1 MKPSKLRPFFAYLTD
16 DQYASLKQFSAA
28 TGVSMTQLIRESID
42 ARLSKGDQY
51 VAGYNQAIQDAI
63 LKINSNNLSKMA
75 FPSGKTFGEVII
87 EDISANL
94 RSQDGTGNG
103 SASQGT
109 EAQAQDG
116 QGISSD
122 AGAAA

>member
-103 SASQGT
+103 TASQVG
-109 EAQAQDG
+109 QAQED
-116 QGISSD
+116 QGGAADS
-122 AGAAA
+122 GAAA

>member
-1 MKPSKLRPFFAYLTD
+1 MKPSKLRPFFAYQTD

-103 SASQGT
+103 TASQVG
-109 EAQAQDG
+109 QAQED
-116 QGISSD
+116 QGV
-122 AGAAA
+122 AADSGSAA

>member
-16 DQYASLKQFSAA
+16 EQYFSLKQFSGE

-51 VAGYNQAIQDAI
+51 VAGYNQAIKNAI
-63 LKINSNNLSKMA
+63 QTINDNNLSKMA

-87 EDISANL
+87 EDLSSHMRHN
-94 RSQDGTGNG
+94 DGNRTSGIEEG
-103 SASQGT
+103 RQAGEEQGLP
-109 EAQAQDG
+109 ADP
-116 QGISSD
+116 
-122 AGAAA
+122 GAVT

>member
-63 LKINSNNLSKMA
+63 LKINGNNLSKMA
-75 FPSGKTFGEVII
+75 FPSGKTFGEMII

-103 SASQGT
+103 
-109 EAQAQDG
+109 EAPKDGQAQESHG
-116 QGISSD
+116 MT
-122 AGAAA
+122 ANPGAAA

>member
-87 EDISANL
+87 EDISASL

-103 SASQGT
+103 TASQVG
-109 EAQAQDG
+109 QAQED
-116 QGISSD
+116 QGVAADS
-122 AGAAA
+122 GAAA

>member
-94 RSQDGTGNG
+94 RSRDGTGNG
-103 SASQGT
+103 TASQVG
-109 EAQAQDG
+109 QAQED
-116 QGISSD
+116 QGVAADS
-122 AGAAA
+122 GAAA

>member
-103 SASQGT
+103 TASQVG
-109 EAQAQDG
+109 QAQED
-116 QGISSD
+116 QGVAADS
-122 AGAAA
+122 GAAA

>member
-63 LKINSNNLSKMA
+63 QKINSNNLSKMA

-103 SASQGT
+103 TASQVG
-109 EAQAQDG
+109 QAQED
-116 QGISSD
+116 QGI
-122 AGAAA
+122 AANPGAAA

>member
-63 LKINSNNLSKMA
+63 QKINSNNLSKMA

-103 SASQGT
+103 TASQVG
-109 EAQAQDG
+109 QAQED
-116 QGISSD
+116 QGIS
-122 AGAAA
+122 ANPGAAA

>member
-16 DQYASLKQFSAA
+16 EQYASLKQFSGE

-51 VAGYNQAIQDAI
+51 VAGYNQAIKDAI
-63 LKINSNNLSKMA
+63 HTINDNNLSKMA

-87 EDISANL
+87 EDLSSHM
-94 RSQDGTGNG
+94 RHSDGNRT
-103 SASQGT
+103 SGT
-109 EAQAQDG
+109 EEDRQAG
-116 QGISSD
+116 KEQGLPAD
-122 AGAAA
+122 PGAAA

>member
-75 FPSGKTFGEVII
+75 FPSGTTFGEVII

-103 SASQGT
+103 TASQVG
-109 EAQAQDG
+109 QAQED
-116 QGISSD
+116 QGVAADS
-122 AGAAA
+122 GAAA

>member
-103 SASQGT
+103 TASQVG
-109 EAQAQDG
+109 QAQED
-116 QGISSD
+116 QGIS
-122 AGAAA
+122 ANPGAAA

>member
-103 SASQGT
+103 
-109 EAQAQDG
+109 EAPKDGQAQEG
-116 QGISSD
+116 HGI
-122 AGAAA
+122 AANPGAAA

>member
-103 SASQGT
+103 TASQVGK
-109 EAQAQDG
+109 AQED
-116 QGISSD
+116 QGI
-122 AGAAA
+122 AANPGAAA

>member
-103 SASQGT
+103 TAPQVG
-109 EAQAQDG
+109 QAQED
-116 QGISSD
+116 QGIS
-122 AGAAA
+122 ANPGAAA

>member
-103 SASQGT
+103 TASQVG
-109 EAQAQDG
+109 QAQED
-116 QGISSD
+116 QGI
-122 AGAAA
+122 AANPGAAA

>member
-16 DQYASLKQFSAA
+16 EQYASLKQFSGE

-51 VAGYNQAIQDAI
+51 VAGYNQAIKDAI
-63 LKINSNNLSKMA
+63 QTINDNNLSKMA

-87 EDISANL
+87 EDLSSHMRHN
-94 RSQDGTGNG
+94 DGNRT
-103 SASQGT
+103 SGT
-109 EAQAQDG
+109 EEDRQAG
-116 QGISSD
+116 EEQGLPAD
-122 AGAAA
+122 PGAAA